1 MTNLHFQPSWF
12 EVSTLNIQSYIIV
25 TANLSILIQQWLEIM
40 QQRNPE
46 AFFMIIVFYSQVIG
60 TWQWKPV
67 EDC

>member
-1 MTNLHFQPSWF
+1 MTNLHFQPSWS

-46 AFFMIIVFYSQVIG
+46 AFFTIIVFYSQVIG
-60 TWQWKPV
+60 TWQWKLV